1 MFFRD
6 YQSKFEVPAMNKR
19 NTYILIFIIVV
30 IIGIVI
36 YFQIESRI
44 PYNDDNVAGNTAGNL
59 NNGGTFCE
67 DNGILYF
74 SNPYDGNKLYSM
86 NSDCT
91 NAKTLI
97 DDHVS
102 SINVHGNYIYYI
114 KNNSIGSAAN
124 TALTSDLTGIFRCDL
139 EGKKVVSLYDNISS
153 NISLCGNYIYY
164 QHNDKKT
171 ASSLYKIKI
180 NKSDNKLV
188 SKSDYNP
195 SSYYNGKIYFS
206 SIKDNHNIYTLDT
219 KTNSISMYYSG
230 NTSFTDME
238 GAYLYYIDIDKGSSL
253 VRLNTEN
260 KTIELLSLGHCL
272 NYNVYGSKLFFLKDG
287 DDAGLYRMNIDG
299 SNLELIASGNFNNV
313 QCTSKYTFF
322 QYFNKPDQLYRVST
336 TGAIIAIEQITIK

>member
-1 MFFRD
+1 M
-6 YQSKFEVPAMNKR
+6 KKKNA
-19 NTYILIFIIVV
+19 YIMAFIILM
-30 IIGIVI
+30 IIVIVI
-36 YFQIESRI
+36 YFQIKSKTQ
-44 PYNDDNVAGNTAGNL
+44 YNEDNVAGNTAGNL
-59 NNGGTFCE
+59 NNGGSFCE

-91 NAKTLI
+91 DAKKLI
-97 DDHVS
+97 DDRIS

-114 KNNSIGSAAN
+114 KNNSIGLAAN
-124 TALTSDLTGIFRCDL
+124 AALDSNLTGVFRCNLDG
-139 EGKKVVSLYDNISS
+139 EKVVSLYDNIS
-153 NISLCGNYIYY
+153 NIISLCGNYIYY

-180 NKSDNKLV
+180 DNTDNKLI
-188 SKSDYNP
+188 SKIDYNP
-195 SSYYNGKIYFS
+195 SSYYDGKIYFS
-206 SIKDNHNIYTLDT
+206 SIKENRNIYTLDT
-219 KTNSISMYYSG
+219 KTNATSTYYAG

-238 GAYLYYIDIDKGSSL
+238 GTYLYYIDLDKGSSL
-253 VRLNTEN
+253 VRLNTAN
-260 KTIELLSLGHCL
+260 KTIELLTAGHCL
-272 NYNVYGSKLFFLKDG
+272 NYNVYGNKLFFLKDG

-336 TGAIIAIEQITIK
+336 VGVISAIEQITIK